1 MPVYNGERFL
11 DEAIASVFAQDYG
24 DFELVIVDDGS
35 TDRTAEILASWA
47 AREPRIVVITLDQ
60 NVGIPAA
67 LNHGLHAARAEFVAR
82 HDADDVFVSGRLREQ
97 LAVLESDP
105 NVVLVSGIIETID
118 AKGRRMSTFARIEPP
133 EVTAYLL
140 HFSNVVGGHAQVM
153 YRRDQVLSIGGYDV
167 HYALSEDY
175 DLWTRLARLG
185 QIVTL
190 PKVMMKKRVHQQRVS
205 FVMSER
211 QRNRSA
217 AITRRMLTGLLGR
230 ELTDDE
236 MQSVISVWKRGHRPH
251 SARVG
256 HRILVEAYQHF
267 IRMNPNVEHRRRVRI
282 VTASR
287 WVVTAAHF
295 ARGGRFGQMFR
306 HLGYAALWHP
316 LGILMGT
323 ALVARSI
330 AGWVRYHSSWALS
343 R

>member
-1 MPVYNGERFL
+1 MPVYNGERYL
-11 DEAIASVFAQDYG
+11 EEAVSSVFAQDYE
-24 DFELVIVDDGS
+24 DFELVAVDDGS
-35 TDRTAEILASWA
+35 TDRTPEILASWA
-47 AREPRIVVITLDQ
+47 AREPRMVIITLEQ

-67 LNHGLHAARAEFVAR
+67 LNHGLEAGRGEFVAR

-97 LAVLESDP
+97 VAVLESDP
-105 NVVLVSGIIETID
+105 TVVLVSGIFDTID
-118 AKGRRMSTFARIEPP
+118 GQGRRMSTVSRVEAP

-153 YRRDQVLSIGGYDV
+153 YRREQVLAIGGYDE
-167 HYALSEDY
+167 HYSLSEDY

-185 QIVTL
+185 RIVTL
-190 PKVMMKKRVHQQRVS
+190 PKVMMKKRVHRQRIS
-205 FVMSER
+205 FVMGER

-217 AITRRMLTGLLGR
+217 AITRRMLTGLLQR

-236 MQSVISVWKRGHRPH
+236 IESVISVWRRGHRPH
-251 SARVG
+251 SARLG
-256 HRILVEAYQHF
+256 HRILMEAYQQF
-267 IRMNPNVEHRRRVRI
+267 IRTNSDKDHRRRVRI

-295 ARGGRFGQMFR
+295 ARAGRLGQMFS
-306 HLGYAALWHP
+306 HLAYAALWHP

-323 ALVARSI
+323 ALVARSV
-330 AGWVRYHSSWALS
+330 AGWVRYHSSWAPS